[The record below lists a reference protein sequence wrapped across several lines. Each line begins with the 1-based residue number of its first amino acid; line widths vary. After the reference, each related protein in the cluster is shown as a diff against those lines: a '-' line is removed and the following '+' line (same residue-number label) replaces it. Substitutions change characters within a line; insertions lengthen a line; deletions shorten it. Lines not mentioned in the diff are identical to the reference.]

1 MKRTISTILGAI
13 LLMTGGQALAAP
25 PPVAPVGLSAGLGCG
40 AQCIKKALVTPS
52 MTGGSLEVK
61 TDTPAR
67 IKIWVSD
74 QAPGSIDGM
83 PWIPNPDDY
92 LETWSYYLQH
102 TFSLDSLT
110 AGTLYHIL
118 VTATDSEGRTAYRLG
133 TFRTLD
139 PPPLPPAVQGQ
150 TVRVT
155 FFKVKIL
162 NDADKRGRGEII
174 LSFNIGNENVRKTNE
189 MKFDSGQSYRPP
201 LEAHSVSIEDGQT
214 VALTVRGKEFDG
226 DLNDGHVFHYHE
238 DSDRSTAVALLDPN
252 DLADQVYDGDYGG
265 MPFGHDAYFMFESPP
280 RDYLEFRVYA
290 WVDIVD

>member
-13 LLMTGGQALAAP
+13 LLMAGGQALAAS
-25 PPVAPVGLSAGLGCG
+25 PPVAPVGLGAGLGCS

-92 LETWSYYLQH
+92 LETWNYYLQH
-102 TFSLDSLT
+102 TFSLDNLT
-110 AGTLYHIL
+110 AGTLYNIL

-162 NDADKRGRGEII
+162 NDADKPGKGEIS
-174 LSFNIGNENVRKTNE
+174 LNFSIGDGLVYSMPGYKNLN
-189 MKFDSGQSYRPP
+189 SGQSYRPP
-201 LEAHSVSIEDGQT
+201 LKAYDVSIPNGQT
-214 VALTVRGKEFDG
+214 ALLRVGGVEHDG
-226 DLNDGHVFHYHE
+226 DDSSGIGNDL
-238 DSDRSTAVALLDPN
+238 SSAVAVLDPD
-252 DLADQVYDGDYGG
+252 DLSDQVYDGDYGG

-290 WVDIVD
+290 WVDLVD